1 MKHANDAPSRTAKA
15 ESQKP
20 ALFSCRSKTTRPR
33 NIAKPIHERAQIE
46 SMPDQTLKMR
56 GRLIPA
62 HQIPVRTTD
71 TEKFTSELKATLSKA
86 PQLFLQAPCVLD
98 ISDLESSVSL
108 EDIEH
113 QINAC
118 RDSGLVPFAITSQ
131 STAHRPLAS
140 QLKIGLVRS

>member
-1 MKHANDAPSRTAKA
+1 
-15 ESQKP
+15 
-20 ALFSCRSKTTRPR
+20 
-33 NIAKPIHERAQIE
+33 
-46 SMPDQTLKMR
+46 MPDQTLKMR

-98 ISDLESSVSL
+98 ISELESSVSL
-108 EDIEH
+108 EEIEH

-118 RDSGLVPFAITSQ
+118 RNSGLVPVCDHQPIYRSQ
-131 STAHRPLAS
+131 AASIST
-140 QLKIGLVRS
+140 KIGLVRS